1 MRYVFQG
8 FHQFEF
14 PAIFV
19 YITRLRQQAK
29 DRKIK
34 IKKHMLPHS
43 HKGNGL
49 LGHKML
55 RKY

>member
-1 MRYVFQG
+1 MRYLFQG

-14 PAIFV
+14 PVMFV
-19 YITRLRQQAK
+19 YITRLQQAK

-49 LGHKML
+49 LGHKTV
-55 RKY
+55 RIY